1 MASGVDTRGSA
12 ALIRKL
18 ADLQGIATSR
28 EYAHTRQRIGGA
40 IERGYHQQVLAGV
53 NAVGTSFPAL
63 KTTRKGKYA
72 GASGAPT
79 VPFDSRS
86 TMYRGFKAEWT
97 RSGNDWVLT
106 MRVDGPEWVQYHLT
120 GTPRMA
126 KRNAMGISRKTHAE
140 IDRFIFEFLDQYT
153 RPR

>member
-1 MASGVDTRGSA
+1 LASSVSTTGSS

-28 EYAHTRQRIGGA
+28 EYYTCRQRIGGA
-40 IERGYHQQVLAGV
+40 LERGYHEQVLAGV
-53 NAVGTSFPAL
+53 NAVGTPFPAL
-63 KTTRKGKYA
+63 KTTRKGRYA
-72 GASGAPT
+72 GAGGAPT
-79 VPFDSRS
+79 VPFGTRS
-86 TMYRGFKAEWT
+86 TMYRGYKAEWS

-106 MRVDGPEWVQYHLT
+106 MRIDGPEWVQYHLT

-126 KRNAMGISRKTHAE
+126 KRNAMGVSRKTHSE
-140 IDRFIFEFLDQYT
+140 IDRFIYEFLDSYT